1 MAMLETAN
9 CGLGRYEADITLE
22 ELRDYL
28 TEGLSDLKPF
38 AYTDVAAR
46 IRSTILDRAQTKELR
61 WFLKNFK
68 IITSRLQ
75 PPKKVMLIFHAV
87 IPL

>member
-1 MAMLETAN
+1 MFDTVN
-9 CGLGRYEADITLE
+9 CGVRRCEAEITLE
-22 ELRDYL
+22 EVRDCL
-28 TEGLSDLKPF
+28 TEGLSDLKPS
-38 AYTDVAAR
+38 ACTDVAAW
-46 IRSTILDRAQTKELR
+46 IRSTTLDRAQRVELR
-61 WFLKNFK
+61 WFLNNFK